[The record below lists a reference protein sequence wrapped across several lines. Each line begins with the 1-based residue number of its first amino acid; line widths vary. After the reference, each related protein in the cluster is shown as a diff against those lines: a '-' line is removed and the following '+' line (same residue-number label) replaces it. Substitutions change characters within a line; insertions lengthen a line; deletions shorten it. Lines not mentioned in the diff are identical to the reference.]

1 MASVRKVLF
10 KADHDSSA
18 VWLNCY
24 VYILAILTYLTTVN
38 QRLTIFFFPKITYV
52 SWERFSLDEVKKSI
66 KPLKK

>member
-10 KADHDSSA
+10 QADHDSSA

-52 SWERFSLDEVKKSI
+52 SWERFSLDEVKESI

>member
-10 KADHDSSA
+10 QADHDSSA